1 MDAGASERGLT
12 HARTPEEERESTE
25 VESLLTVSGRRDSAG
40 RPNSWTTR
48 KITKRREFN

>member
-1 MDAGASERGLT
+1 MGASERGPT
-12 HARTPEEERESTE
+12 RAREEERDQR

-48 KITKRREFN
+48 KITKR